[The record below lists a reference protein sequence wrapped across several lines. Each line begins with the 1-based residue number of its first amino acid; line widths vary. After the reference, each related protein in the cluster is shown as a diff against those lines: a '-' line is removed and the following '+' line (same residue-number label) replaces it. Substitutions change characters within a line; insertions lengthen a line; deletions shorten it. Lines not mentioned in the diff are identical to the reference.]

1 MNVTRARAGI
11 LAGLMVLLVIIT
23 TTSANSSNP
32 NEAQRDN
39 MDADGKENA
48 ETISKKE
55 SSTIEAALGLSL
67 GYRVDDLDW
76 NISGD
81 INGNNPNILSELSW
95 DDLESFQIRA
105 RADILLLQR
114 IYMRG
119 VFGYGWIFDGKVQD
133 SDFSGNNRTLEFSRS
148 NNSADDG
155 DLLDASIGA
164 GYQFSFALDSFEFGI
179 IPLVG
184 YSYHEQNLTL
194 TNGFQTI
201 PPLGPF
207 PGLDSK
213 YETEWKGPW
222 IGLDLI
228 AKLTEKLSL
237 SIAAEY
243 HWADYSAEA
252 NWNLRPDF
260 AHPNS
265 FEHDAD
271 GSGYVISAR
280 WQYFIATNLG
290 VNLDFDYQ
298 DWCTDPG
305 TDRTFF
311 ANGTVIDTRLN
322 EVNWKSY
329 DLMFGISYHF

>member
-164 GYQFSFALDSFEFGI
+164 GYQFSFALDSFESGI

-184 YSYHEQNLTL
+184 YSYHEQNLT
-194 TNGFQTI
+194 Q
-201 PPLGPF
+201 PPSSGPV
-207 PGLDSK
+207 G
-213 YETEWKGPW
+213 EE
-222 IGLDLI
+222 
-228 AKLTEKLSL
+228 
-237 SIAAEY
+237 
-243 HWADYSAEA
+243 
-252 NWNLRPDF
+252 
-260 AHPNS
+260 
-265 FEHDAD
+265 
-271 GSGYVISAR
+271 GYR
-280 WQYFIATNLG
+280 G
-290 VNLDFDYQ
+290 
-298 DWCTDPG
+298 G
-305 TDRTFF
+305 
-311 ANGTVIDTRLN
+311 
-322 EVNWKSY
+322 
-329 DLMFGISYHF
+329 